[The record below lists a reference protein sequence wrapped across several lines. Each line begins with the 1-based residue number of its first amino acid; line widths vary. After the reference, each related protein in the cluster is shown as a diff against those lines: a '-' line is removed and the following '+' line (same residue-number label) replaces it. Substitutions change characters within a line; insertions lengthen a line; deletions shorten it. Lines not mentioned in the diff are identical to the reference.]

1 VLTVRRVENV
11 TTKKRLV
18 IATRNKGK
26 AAEIRKLIGE
36 IPFEL
41 LSLSDFA
48 RAGVAE
54 EPEDT
59 YAGNA
64 MYKSQYYSLATDE
77 MVLADDS
84 GLEVNAL
91 DGKPGVLSARYAGPH
106 ATDNQRRLKLLH
118 ELATKNSP
126 DRKARF
132 VCAVAVSLNNGI
144 VLKVTEGICDGS
156 IGREPRGD
164 SGFGYDPIFVP
175 SGFSQ
180 TFGEL
185 PEEVK
190 NRISHRARAVALMR
204 EFLMTEKWS
213 A

>member
-1 VLTVRRVENV
+1 MLTRNALKV

-18 IATRNKGK
+18 IATRNEGK
-26 AAEIRKLIGE
+26 AAEIRTLLGE

-41 LSLSDFA
+41 LSLRDFA
-48 RAGVAE
+48 RAGEAE
-54 EPEDT
+54 EPEDS

-64 MYKSQYYSLATDE
+64 RCKAQYYSLATGE

-91 DGKPGVLSARYAGPH
+91 EGKPGVLSARYAGPN

-118 ELATKNSP
+118 ELATRNSP

-132 VCAVAVSLNNGI
+132 VCAVAVSNKNGVI
-144 VLKVTEGICDGS
+144 LKVTEGICEGS
-156 IGREPRGD
+156 IGKELRGY
-164 SGFGYDPIFVP
+164 SGFGYDPVFVP
-175 SGFSQ
+175 NGYSQ

-190 NRISHRARAVALMR
+190 NRISHRAKAVALIR
-204 EFLMTEKWS
+204 EFLLTEKWS